1 LIKTGDLY
9 GVEFCYHE
17 LPDKLDVFDRK
28 AFSEN
33 PVEFYIGATDVM
45 TGRPV
50 FHRCTDGGAADIEW
64 MRASSSMP
72 VVSRPVQIGKYLLL
86 DGGIS
91 DPIPYRFMESKG
103 YDRNVLIL
111 TQPAGYIKQ
120 RTSSLMLRMLH
131 NYPEIARAMA
141 RRHMVYNRQLDQIRE
156 REISGQSYVI
166 RPPEDLKIG
175 HIEKNPEELERVYQT
190 GRHTAEEQSGRIREF
205 LDTGR

>member
-1 LIKTGDLY
+1 MSRA
-9 GVEFCYHE
+9 E
-17 LPDKLDVFDRK
+17 
-28 AFSEN
+28 A
-33 PVEFYIGATDVM
+33 
-45 TGRPV
+45 
-50 FHRCTDGGAADIEW
+50 GGAVPGNGQLLLPARWHLSPLNIMWYHRDD
-64 MRASSSMP
+64 
-72 VVSRPVQIGKYLLL
+72 SRPVQIGKYLLL

-91 DPIPYRFMESKG
+91 DPIPYRYMESKG

-111 TQPAGYIKQ
+111 TQPAGYRKQ
-120 RTSSLMLRMLH
+120 RSSSLMLRMLH

-190 GRHTAEEQSGRIREF
+190 GRHTAEEQIGRIREF